1 VRQAAGLATRRRRL
15 RRLRSQ
21 LLLQPRLERRALL
34 RQRVC
39 LAALPQLLRRQRVRA
54 REQIAL
60 ERFDLA
66 VNGRAA
72 ALQRAHS
79 MVEEG
84 LGLRLVLEN
93 KLVPRRKRLLHVRV
107 GLPLVRMRLPLV
119 RMRLPLVRIGLL
131 AVHTLQHQ
139 RQRRLLPRVCRTNR
153 VGAHRDCVGMSDD
166 VAQS

>member
-1 VRQAAGLATRRRRL
+1 
-15 RRLRSQ
+15 
-21 LLLQPRLERRALL
+21 
-34 RQRVC
+34 
-39 LAALPQLLRRQRVRA
+39 
-54 REQIAL
+54 
-60 ERFDLA
+60 
-66 VNGRAA
+66 
-72 ALQRAHS
+72 

-84 LGLRLVLEN
+84 LGLRLVLES

-107 GLPLVRMRLPLV
+107 GLPLV